1 MMKTQRY
8 SCKGSTSGAE
18 QRQKSATANNKT
30 HDDAS
35 KAVDATNKMTA
46 ITVMN
51 MMSTANMMGANQ

>member
-8 SCKGSTSGAE
+8 SRKSSTSGTE

-30 HDDAS
+30 HDDVF

-51 MMSTANMMGANQ
+51 MMSTVNMMSANQ